1 MAKLIN
7 NLIFQ
12 NRIFGS
18 GKNYCKVKDEQMREQ
33 LILLDTNNNRFNNYV
48 DQNNNNNNTNNN
60 VNKYDYPLL
69 FYIKGRYQVL
79 ENKIMR
85 VLNNK
90 ANKTPPVWLM
100 RQAGRYLPE
109 FREIR
114 SKNQDFIKLCLSE
127 NLASEITL
135 QPIERFNFDAA
146 IIFSDILML
155 PYGLNQKVEFEKNF
169 GPKLGNLNLDDLKN
183 IDEVDFSFKL
193 NSVYRAINIT
203 SNKIN
208 RDEKDLIGFVGA
220 PWTIL
225 VYMINKISPK
235 KKLKED
241 FFKDEFLI
249 NRLLSIIDKFLKIH
263 IKNQVEAG
271 ATIIQIFDSWAGL
284 LENNIP
290 EYIYIPTLSLVE
302 YTKSLGVP
310 VICFPRGIKD
320 YKNFC
325 DIVKPSAVSIDYDI
339 DPKDIAK
346 NIDIPIQGGLD
357 PKILLQD
364 EDTLEKETKKY
375 LNIFKDH
382 PYIFNL
388 GHGIQPQTKIEMVEK
403 LVKIV
408 RSFN

>member
-1 MAKLIN
+1 MTPIQKCIVEKKS
-7 NLIFQ
+7 NLNPI
-12 NRIFGS
+12 
-18 GKNYCKVKDEQMREQ
+18 
-33 LILLDTNNNRFNNYV
+33 
-48 DQNNNNNNTNNN
+48 
-60 VNKYDYPLL
+60 
-69 FYIKGRYQVL
+69 
-79 ENKIMR
+79 
-85 VLNNK
+85 
-90 ANKTPPVWLM
+90 WLM

-135 QPIERFNFDAA
+135 QPIKRFNFDAA

-193 NSVYRAINIT
+193 NSVYKAINIT

-325 DIVKPSAVSIDYDI
+325 DIVKPSAVNIDYDI
-339 DPKDIAK
+339 DPKYIVK

-364 EDTLEKETKKY
+364 EDALEKETKKY

-403 LVKIV
+403 LVKTV